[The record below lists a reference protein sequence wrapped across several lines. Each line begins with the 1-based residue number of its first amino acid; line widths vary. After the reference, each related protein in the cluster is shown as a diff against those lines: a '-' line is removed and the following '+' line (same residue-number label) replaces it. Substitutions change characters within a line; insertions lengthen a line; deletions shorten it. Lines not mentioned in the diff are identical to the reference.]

1 MTRGQSFKDALNFE
15 LARLQDISLNNEYR
29 NQFVDNSHAQF
40 YSRRIKFGKNK
51 KPSFLYSVL
60 KFFIRKK

>member
-15 LARLQDISLNNEYR
+15 LARLQNISLNNEYR
-29 NQFVDNSHAQF
+29 KQFIDNSDAPF
-40 YSRRIKFGKNK
+40 YSRRIKLGKNK
-51 KPSFLYSVL
+51 KPNFLYSVL